1 MKEFQGC
8 QQCLPPADDV
18 SKQPY
23 VDAVSNAAAAAAVE
37 KNCSLLQMMVGAG
50 ASF

>member
-8 QQCLPPADDV
+8 QHCLPPADDV

-23 VDAVSNAAAAAAVE
+23 VDAVSNAAAAAVE

>member
-8 QQCLPPADDV
+8 QHCLPPADDV

-23 VDAVSNAAAAAAVE
+23 VDAVSNAAAVE

>member
-1 MKEFQGC
+1 MKVFQGC
-8 QQCLPPADDV
+8 QHCLPPADDV

-23 VDAVSNAAAAAAVE
+23 VDAVSNAAAAVE